1 MNSASDLAVLG
12 GDALPLYYRIKS
24 VLEER
29 IRSGVLEPGSQL
41 PSEADLCREFAVSR
55 GTVRDA
61 VRELVQSGLVERRH
75 GKGSFVT
82 LDAVFASAPMKF
94 TGLLED
100 LYDQVRKVQV
110 RAVEIEVGHASSR
123 VLQALGLPPG
133 ATLTIVRRER
143 HLDGAPFAFTVN
155 YLPTQIGERIDPTA
169 LRTQPLLRILEE
181 HLGIRIDRAEQTMRA
196 TLADADE
203 ARRLAIPFA
212 SPVMFA
218 ERVYFQQGDR
228 PLQIVHSWYRADRY
242 QFSVNLRRY
251 RKEGKWLWDYRKG
264 E

>member
-1 MNSASDLAVLG
+1 MSSATDVAVLG

-41 PSEADLCREFAVSR
+41 PSEADLCREFSVSR

-61 VRELVQSGLVERRH
+61 MRELVQSGLIERRH

-82 LDAVFASAPMKF
+82 PDPVFASSPMKF
-94 TGLLED
+94 SGLLED
-100 LYDQVRKVQV
+100 LYDQVSKVQA
-110 RAVEIEVGHASSR
+110 RAVEIEVGHAPSHILR
-123 VLQALGLPPG
+123 TLGLRPG
-133 ATLTIVRRER
+133 TTLTVVRRER

-155 YLPTQIGERIDPTA
+155 YLPTQIGERIDPKE
-169 LRTQPLLRILEE
+169 LRARPLLRILEE
-181 HLGIRIDRAEQTMRA
+181 RLGIRIDRAEQAMRA
-196 TLADADE
+196 TLADADV
-203 ARRLAIPFA
+203 ARRLATPFA

-228 PLQIVHSWYRADRY
+228 PLQIAHSWYRADRY

-251 RKEGKWLWDYRKG
+251 RKEGKWLWDYRKD

>member
-1 MNSASDLAVLG
+1 MSSASDVAVLD
-12 GDALPLYYRIKS
+12 GDALPLYYRIKT

-41 PSEADLCREFAVSR
+41 PSEADLCREFGVSR

-82 LDAVFASAPMKF
+82 QDAVLASAPMKF

-110 RAVEIEVGHASSR
+110 HAVEIEVGHASSH

-133 ATLTIVRRER
+133 TTLTIVRRER
-143 HLDGAPFAFTVN
+143 HLDGAPFAFTIN

-169 LRTQPLLRILEE
+169 LEE
-181 HLGIRIDRAEQTMRA
+181 HLCIRIDRAEQTMRA

-212 SPVMFA
+212 SPLMFA

-264 E
+264 T